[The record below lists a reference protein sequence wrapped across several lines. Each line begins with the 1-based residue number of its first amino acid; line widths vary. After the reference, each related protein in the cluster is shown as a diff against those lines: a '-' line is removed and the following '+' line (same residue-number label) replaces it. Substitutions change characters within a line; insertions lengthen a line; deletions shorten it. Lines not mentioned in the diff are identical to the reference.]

1 MKRTPLLVALPTAL
15 AGVLT
20 LPLSESQSL
29 AAYVVAG
36 ELQTEQG
43 NPSDWDPT
51 GSTLIL
57 SPIGGG
63 LFSVSAHNLVQG
75 QAYDFKVV
83 DDQGAAPAEWGNP
96 EITPNQLT
104 VWGDADGSIEI
115 TVDTNVIN
123 NIGQFATWINGDNGP
138 LQVVGDF
145 MNEAGGAADWNPA
158 NPAFL
163 MTPHGNGYYTY
174 NAVIS
179 TPGIYQFKASF
190 GMGWDDQVGTEGFNN
205 NAITKGFDIL
215 APNQAI
221 VMYVDLANRQ
231 LGVIPVPE
239 PSTLLLGAAM
249 VFFGLTA
256 RHSTF

>member
-1 MKRTPLLVALPTAL
+1 MKRTTFLAALSAVLALSSTAPLVH
-15 AGVLT
+15 
-20 LPLSESQSL
+20 
-29 AAYVVAG
+29 AAYVIAG

-43 NPSDWDPT
+43 DASDWDPT
-51 GSTLIL
+51 GSSLIM
-57 SPIGGG
+57 SDIGGG
-63 LFSVSAHNLVQG
+63 LFSVSAHNLVLG

-83 DDQGAAPAEWGNP
+83 DDEGAPPAEWGNP

-123 NIGQFATWINGDNGP
+123 NIGQFATWINFDNGP

-145 MNEAGGAADWNPA
+145 MDEAGGAGDWNPA
-158 NPAFL
+158 DPAFL
-163 MTPHGNGYYTY
+163 MTPQGNGYYTY

-215 APNQAI
+215 VPNQAI

-231 LGVIPVPE
+231 LGVINVPE
-239 PSTLLLGAAM
+239 PSTLLLGGVSAIVA
-249 VFFGLTA
+249 LSPRRKIA
-256 RHSTF
+256 